1 MEENKNKQLNG
12 NDSGID
18 VEKLRRKIRK
28 SEFSVKSYQYFILR
42 ALLVIGLVWILF
54 FKIVGLTTAP
64 GDDMAP
70 SVKHGDLMLF
80 YRLDKT
86 YRYRDVIVYES
97 DPDESGEK
105 DVYVGRIIAAPGD
118 TLDISE
124 NGAVIVNGNTLVEQ
138 DIRTATPVYGEFV
151 EYPVRLGENEFFVLA
166 DDRLNGMDSRY
177 IGAVEKKDV
186 IGSVITIVRRHD
198 L

>member
-1 MEENKNKQLNG
+1 
-12 NDSGID
+12 
-18 VEKLRRKIRK
+18 
-28 SEFSVKSYQYFILR
+28 
-42 ALLVIGLVWILF
+42 
-54 FKIVGLTTAP
+54 
-64 GDDMAP
+64 
-70 SVKHGDLMLF
+70 
-80 YRLDKT
+80 
-86 YRYRDVIVYES
+86 ES

-138 DIRTATPVYGEFV
+138 DIRIATPVYGEFV

>member
-1 MEENKNKQLNG
+1 M
-12 NDSGID
+12 
-18 VEKLRRKIRK
+18 EKLRRKIRK